1 MNLKITILILV
12 LIIQGSLTYAQNN
25 TSSPYSGFGIG
36 ELEMSSGGRNSAM
49 GQTGIA
55 LRSNLFLNLANP
67 ASLTAIERQS
77 FLFDIGVNMEY
88 TNLANSSKS
97 VDVIDGN
104 LSWIQMGFPI
114 SKKLFGGLSINPRSS
129 VGYNVYTTKTIDGTL
144 TPYSS
149 LYEGTGGLSEASG
162 LLALK
167 VSPYISLGAKAGYL
181 WGNVAQTIN
190 QSVTIFSTSYT
201 LIQEDNISY
210 SGGYVNLGTQ
220 ISIPVT
226 KKASFV
232 LGGVAGLTSRL
243 NSETSTTIT
252 KTYES
257 SSEVMASD
265 VKSNNSMKLPIDLGG
280 GISFLYGPKWVASFD
295 FKQSNWE
302 NASLNIS
309 SRKLSTNSSYRGGLE
324 FAPKNDPSLFR
335 NVARYRIGY
344 RYDSG
349 YLKLYNNEIHEQAV
363 TFGVGLP
370 IKKGRSYANVS
381 FEVGSRGTK
390 QSGLVKENF
399 VKLNCSFSLWE
410 NWFSKRQYD

>member
-1 MNLKITILILV
+1 
-12 LIIQGSLTYAQNN
+12 
-25 TSSPYSGFGIG
+25 
-36 ELEMSSGGRNSAM
+36 
-49 GQTGIA
+49 
-55 LRSNLFLNLANP
+55 
-67 ASLTAIERQS
+67 
-77 FLFDIGVNMEY
+77 
-88 TNLANSSKS
+88 
-97 VDVIDGN
+97 
-104 LSWIQMGFPI
+104 MGFPI

-210 SGGYVNLGTQ
+210 SGGYVNLVTQ
-220 ISIPVT
+220 NQYPGNQESKLCFRRSSRT
-226 KKASFV
+226 NH
-232 LGGVAGLTSRL
+232 RL

-295 FKQSNWE
+295 FKQSNGKCLAE
-302 NASLNIS
+302 HQ